1 MKEELNMSGVIKNEN
16 GTITITEDVIANIAG
31 LAAVENYGIVGMAS
45 RSTSDG
51 LWQMLGRENVRKGVE
66 VSMDNEQIV
75 VDLYIM
81 IQYGVS
87 INAVA
92 ENAIHNIAYRIQ
104 DITGVGVAAVN
115 VHVEGIHVQADQ

>member
-1 MKEELNMSGVIKNEN
+1 MSGVIKNEN

-31 LAAVENYGIVGMAS
+31 LAAIENYGIVGMAS
-45 RSTSDG
+45 RSATDG
-51 LWQMLGRENVRKGVE
+51 LWQILGRDNVRKGVQ
-66 VSMDNEQIV
+66 VSMVDDRIV
-75 VDLYIM
+75 VDLYVM

-104 DITGVGVAAVN
+104 DTTGVGVSSVN